1 MTSAVPTS
9 RGRVRLLRF
18 VVKAALIG
26 AGVLGA
32 VAAVVGLAGGKVS
45 PWVLAVALLAA
56 FGALGWLAAVY
67 VAWSPSTTQTS
78 AVERL
83 IVATSDAV
91 AYIPFVDAT
100 LRATLLNQRVIDAYW
115 QRDDQLR
122 LAEIRCESTITGA
135 DVENVTTFRGTN
147 DTRVPAAACPMLL
160 HGGRV
165 TPFDEFPVHSAE
177 LVTDPEHPKRIDV
190 RSVLDLGQVHF
201 LEMVFP
207 TPLARGE
214 RFEIRHH
221 HAWPD
226 TMVAGYDIMWYPF
239 VAMFRKDV
247 DRLTVVLEFDVEV
260 ASIQAYEANL
270 REATCAV
277 SARQFSVV
285 DQARHRYEWTIDD
298 PDRNVIYF
306 AVFRRPAA

>member
-1 MTSAVPTS
+1 LTSAVPTA
-9 RGRVRLLRF
+9 RGRGQLLRF
-18 VVKAALIG
+18 VAKVCVVG
-26 AGVLGA
+26 AGALGA
-32 VAAVVGLAGGKVS
+32 VAAVVGLAGGKIS
-45 PWVLAVALLAA
+45 PWVLAVVLLAV

-67 VAWSPSTTQTS
+67 VACSPSTTQVS
-78 AVERL
+78 IVERL

-91 AYIPFVDAT
+91 AYIPFVDTT
-100 LRATLLNQRVIDAYW
+100 LRATLLNQRAIDTYW
-115 QRDDQLR
+115 QRDDHLR
-122 LAEIRCESTITGA
+122 LTEIACESTITGA
-135 DVENVTTFRGTN
+135 DVENVTTFRGSN
-147 DTRVPAAACPMLL
+147 DTRVPAATCPMLL

-165 TPFDEFPVHSAE
+165 TPFHEFPVHRAE
-177 LVTDPEHPKRIDV
+177 LVTDPERPKEIDV

-214 RFEIRHH
+214 RFEIRHR

-247 DRLTVVLEFDVEV
+247 DRLTIVLQFDVEV

-277 SARQFSVV
+277 SARQFSAV

-306 AVFRRPAA
+306 AVFRRPAT